1 MSLSSPSSPSL
12 PTAAPS
18 ARVHAFERE
27 QLVRFSHCDPAGI
40 VYFPQ
45 YLVMTNTLVED
56 WFNQALGVSYAGLI
70 SEQRVGLPIV
80 RLEVDFTAPS
90 RLGDTVQL
98 GLSIE
103 RLGSRS
109 LTLAFGCRGGEGGAE
124 SRFQARQVLVFTS
137 LLTHRAIAP
146 PPGVWAALQRFDEQH
161 ASRQETL
168 P

>member
-1 MSLSSPSSPSL
+1 MSSPPSQ
-12 PTAAPS
+12 PTAA
-18 ARVHAFERE
+18 ARVHTFERE
-27 QLVRFSHCDPAGI
+27 QLIRFSHCDPAGI

-70 SEQRVGLPIV
+70 SDQRVGLPIV

-90 RLGDTVQL
+90 RLGDTVRL

-109 LTLAFGCRGGEGGAE
+109 LTLAFGCRGGEGAAE

-137 LLTHRAIAP
+137 LQTHRAIEP
-146 PPGVWAALQRFDEQH
+146 PAEVQAALRRFHEQQ
-161 ASRQETL
+161 ATAQETT

>member
-1 MSLSSPSSPSL
+1 MSSSSLPSVASMA
-12 PTAAPS
+12 PTAA

-27 QLVRFSHCDPAGI
+27 QLIRFSHCDPAGI

-45 YLVMTNTLVED
+45 YLVMTNALVED
-56 WFNQALGVSYAGLI
+56 WFNQALGLSYAGLI
-70 SEQRVGLPIV
+70 SDQRVGLPIV

-137 LLTHRAIAP
+137 LQTHRAILP
-146 PPGVWAALQRFDEQH
+146 PPAVQAALQRFHEQH
-161 ASRQETL
+161 AFPQET
-168 P
+168 